1 MNKILVIDDEPTI
14 RMLLS
19 RILELEGYE
28 VLKAKDRA
36 QAFSTLKKQDVQ
48 AM

>member
-1 MNKILVIDDEPTI
+1 MNKVLLIDDEPTI

-36 QAFSTLKKQDVQ
+36 TALYILNNQ
-48 AM
+48 